1 MTPGMLA
8 RLTNTD
14 FLLRV
19 HVQGGESECEGV
31 AAGGGGE
38 SRGARARVMTVAELG
53 VVWEVACGGRGAAT
67 TSGDGLLWAV
77 TVAGLCRG

>member
-1 MTPGMLA
+1 MSKGASLSVRGSRRGVGVSPG
-8 RLTNTD
+8 
-14 FLLRV
+14 
-19 HVQGGESECEGV
+19 
-31 AAGGGGE
+31 
-38 SRGARARVMTVAELG
+38 GARARVMTVAELG